1 MASAA
6 TVTAKIGPA
15 QTVTAQV
22 FSNVSSFNFDVIAK
36 VLTVV
41 NNGIITQ
48 MDINAATTVTCT
60 IATGNFTLTVS

>member
-1 MASAA
+1 MPSTA

-15 QTVTAQV
+15 QSLTATV
-22 FSNVSSFNFDVIAK
+22 FNNVTSFNFDVVAK

-41 NNGIITQ
+41 ANGITTM